1 MLTISDFPKEE
12 YFCAPIW
19 TALIRMIPLTNLVF
33 TSARRRAVF
42 DRLRDV
48 NTEKS
53 IKPPARRA
61 NQFSSSFATV
71 SYSAGVIATSV
82 LVRIADQGSDIAPC
96 LTTAIAGR

>member
-48 NTEKS
+48 NAEKS
-53 IKPPARRA
+53 IKLLARRA
-61 NQFSSSFATV
+61 NQFSPSFATV
-71 SYSAGVIATSV
+71 PTALAPSPASV
-82 LVRIADQGSDIAPC
+82 LVRIADQGRTLRHI
-96 LTTAIAGR
+96 

>member
-1 MLTISDFPKEE
+1 MEARFPTHFELK
-12 YFCAPIW
+12 
-19 TALIRMIPLTNLVF
+19 TAVR
-33 TSARRRAVF
+33 ARHARRAVF